1 MVKKVWVWLGEGPTL
16 QNTQIFCDVD
26 RGDGDRR
33 RGMAGGYVTHHAAM
47 DLGHPREE
55 EGQRMAGA
63 GASLEDTSEVRFAH
77 RCPTS
82 ALGNLEHYTR
92 QAFSF
97 RQVTQTES
105 QNRYLILPGIKD
117 ESVVFANCPLNS
129 NQQHQWSLQGRRIQV
144 MWFPGHQ
151 RYWAIWIC

>member
-1 MVKKVWVWLGEGPTL
+1 M
-16 QNTQIFCDVD
+16 
-26 RGDGDRR
+26 
-33 RGMAGGYVTHHAAM
+33 THHVVM

-55 EGQRMAGA
+55 EGQRMAGD

-105 QNRYLILPGIKD
+105 QNRVSYYLGLRMNLLFLQIVLSTAISSTNGHYRGE
-117 ESVVFANCPLNS
+117 ES
-129 NQQHQWSLQGRRIQV
+129 R
-144 MWFPGHQ
+144 
-151 RYWAIWIC
+151 

>member
-33 RGMAGGYVTHHAAM
+33 RGMAGGHVTHHVVM

-55 EGQRMAGA
+55 EGQRMAGD

-105 QNRYLILPGIKD
+105 QNRVSYYLGLRMNLLFLQIVLSTAISSTNGHYRGE
-117 ESVVFANCPLNS
+117 ES
-129 NQQHQWSLQGRRIQV
+129 R
-144 MWFPGHQ
+144 
-151 RYWAIWIC
+151 